1 MKPKRFLPKLSRKR
15 ETRERQKTSQGLF
28 GSSLIHTLRNSK
40 SQRSTQLS
48 FKGYGFDNGRKSDTF
63 IRPITGFFGA
73 LFKYIGKKIKDLFLG
88 VRRLFVNLGRLLKKI
103 KEKSIQKLIWSRGK
117 LGRPVVNLVVFTTA
131 FLVFTIGKLFNSSS
145 LVNSQTVPSDYLVST
160 SDIIPQ
166 RELAATLVPE
176 SRKRTTYTTY
186 SVRPGD
192 TLSSIGQQFKISTDA
207 IKYVNNLT
215 DNSILAVGKELSI
228 PPVSGLIH
236 TVKEGDTLAS
246 IATKYDV
253 PQQAVADFNYILN
266 TSNLAAGTELVIP
279 DAKVPQPV
287 YVPTLPTIPV
297 FSPVVPAPAVGNGYC
312 VWPTASR
319 LISQYFS
326 WYHNGLDIATPW
338 GQAMPPIYACTEG
351 VVTRA
356 GWDPWGLGLHVEVD
370 HQNGIST
377 VYGHMSSIDVGYGQ
391 RVGRG
396 EVIGFM
402 GNTGRSTGPHVHF
415 IVKVNGSAQN
425 PLQYTQ

>member
-1 MKPKRFLPKLSRKR
+1 MIKKRFFPKPSLSRESKDKK
-15 ETRERQKTSQGLF
+15 KTSQGLF
-28 GSSLIHTLRNSK
+28 GGSLIHTLRNSK
-40 SQRSTQLS
+40 SQRSSQLS
-48 FKGYGFDNGRKSDTF
+48 FKGYGFDNNRKTD
-63 IRPITGFFGA
+63 PIIKPLLGFSSS
-73 LFKYIGKKIKDLFLG
+73 LLKYLVKKVQDLFLYI
-88 VRRLFVNLGRLLKKI
+88 NLLVGNFLRISHKI
-103 KEKSIQKLIWSRGK
+103 KEKSVQKLIWSRGK

-131 FLVFTIGKLFNSSS
+131 FFVFMVGKVFNSSN
-145 LVNSQTVPSDYLVST
+145 LVNSQTIPRDYLVST

-166 RELAATLVPE
+166 RELTATLVPE

-186 SVRPGD
+186 AIQPGD
-192 TLSSIGQQFKISTDA
+192 TLSTIGQRFKISTDA

-215 DNSILAVGKELSI
+215 DNSILTVGKEISI

-236 TVKEGDTLAS
+236 TVKDGESLAS

-266 TSNLAAGTELVIP
+266 NSDLAAGTELVIP
-279 DAKVPQPV
+279 DAKIPQPV
-287 YVPTLPTIPV
+287 YIPAIPTVPV
-297 FSPVVPAPAVGNGYC
+297 FTPSVPAPNVGSGYC

-338 GQAMPPIYACTEG
+338 GQAMPPIYSCTEG

-377 VYGHMSSIDVGYGQ
+377 VYGHMSRIDVGYGQ
-391 RVGRG
+391 RVGKG

-415 IVKVNGSAQN
+415 IVKVNGAAQN